1 MNVLVKSAR
10 PILMNI
16 PFVIG
21 IILLVALF
29 RTIIPSQIYL
39 TLFSGGPLDTFIGAV
54 VGSISFGNPVVSYV
68 IGGELEKLGISLLA
82 ITAFIVAWVTVGI
95 VQLPAE
101 AAMLGKKFAILRNLF
116 SFLFS
121 VIAAVIIVILVS
133 VL

>member
-29 RTIIPSQIYL
+29 RTLVPSQVYL
-39 TLFSGGPLDTFIGAV
+39 TLFSGTPLDTFIGAII
-54 VGSISFGNPVVSYV
+54 GSVSFGNPVVSYV
-68 IGGELEKLGISLLA
+68 IGGELEKLGVSLLA

-101 AAMLGKKFAILRNLF
+101 VAMLGKKFAILRNLF

-121 VIAAVIIVILVS
+121 ILAAVVIVVLVN

>member
-39 TLFSGGPLDTFIGAV
+39 TLFSGGLLDTFIGVV

>member
-1 MNVLVKSAR
+1 MNVFIKSAR
-10 PILMNI
+10 PILINI

-21 IILLVALF
+21 IVLLIAMF
-29 RTIIPSQIYL
+29 RTTIPSQAYL
-39 TLFSGGPLDTFIGAV
+39 TLFSGSPLDTFIGAV
-54 VGSISFGNPVVSYV
+54 VGSVSFGNPVVSYV
-68 IGGELEKLGISLLA
+68 IGGELEKLGVSLLA

-121 VIAAVIIVILVS
+121 VIAAIVIIILVN